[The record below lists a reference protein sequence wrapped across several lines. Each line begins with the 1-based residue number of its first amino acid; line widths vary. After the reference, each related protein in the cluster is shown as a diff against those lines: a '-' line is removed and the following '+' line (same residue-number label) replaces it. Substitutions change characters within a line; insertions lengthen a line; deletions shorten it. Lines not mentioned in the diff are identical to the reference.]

1 MYIEVV
7 LDTGL
12 AAIPVDQIQIVR
24 VSGLFGTV
32 IRAGDQDYN
41 ALHTLD
47 DVKSK
52 MTAALNARVAQMTTQ
67 FVNTSD
73 EIGRSRP

>member
-24 VSGLFGTV
+24 ASGLTGSI
-32 IRAGDQDYN
+32 IRAGGQDYT
-41 ALHTLD
+41 ALHTIE
-47 DVKSK
+47 DVKGK
-52 MTAALNARVAQMTTQ
+52 ILAALNSRVAQMTTQ